1 MTPTANLQKIAKV
14 LKSNGTDGELLI
26 SFFAMDPEELE
37 ITEPVFILFDGLPV
51 PFFVQSLRRRGQNK
65 ALVHLNGIFDL
76 KDCEEV
82 CGKDIYLPADAE
94 AAYGEGDFSFLV
106 GWELRDAGKSL
117 GRIADFVDIPGNPC
131 LELEDG
137 RLVPLHED
145 FITAVDEDS
154 AVVEMEL
161 PSGLLD

>member
-26 SFFAMDPEELE
+26 SFFAMDPEDLE
-37 ITEPVFILFDGLPV
+37 ISEPVFILFDGLPV

-94 AAYGEGDFSFLV
+94 AAYGDGDFSFLV

>member
-26 SFFAMDPEELE
+26 SFFAMDPEDLE
-37 ITEPVFILFDGLPV
+37 IAEPVFILFDGLPV

>member
-26 SFFAMDPEELE
+26 SFFAMDPEDLE

-51 PFFVQSLRRRGQNK
+51 PFFVQSLHRRGQNK
-65 ALVHLNGIFDL
+65 ALVHLNGIYDL

-145 FITAVDEDS
+145 FITAVDEDA

>member
-26 SFFAMDPEELE
+26 SFFAMDPEDLE
-37 ITEPVFILFDGLPV
+37 ISEPVFILFDGLPV

-65 ALVHLNGIFDL
+65 ALIHLNGIFDL

>member
-26 SFFAMDPEELE
+26 SFFAMDPEDLE
-37 ITEPVFILFDGLPV
+37 ISEPVFIHFDGLPV

-65 ALVHLNGIFDL
+65 ALVHLNGIYDL

>member
-1 MTPTANLQKIAKV
+1 MTPTANLQKVAKV

-26 SFFAMDPEELE
+26 SFFAMDPEDLV

-82 CGKDIYLPADAE
+82 CGKDIYLPADTE

-154 AVVEMEL
+154 TVVEMEL

>member
-26 SFFAMDPEELE
+26 SFFAMDPEDLE

-106 GWELRDAGKSL
+106 GWELCDAGKSL

>member
-1 MTPTANLQKIAKV
+1 MTPTANLQKVAKV

-26 SFFAMDPEELE
+26 SFFAMDPENLE
-37 ITEPVFILFDGLPV
+37 ISEPVFILFDGLPV

>member
-26 SFFAMDPEELE
+26 SFFAMDPEDLE
-37 ITEPVFILFDGLPV
+37 ITEPVFIFFDGLPV

>member
-14 LKSNGTDGELLI
+14 LKSNGTDGELLV
-26 SFFAMDPEELE
+26 SFFAMDPEDLE

-65 ALVHLNGIFDL
+65 ALVHLNGIYDL

-82 CGKDIYLPADAE
+82 CGKDIYLPADAD

>member
-26 SFFAMDPEELE
+26 SFFAMDPEDLE

-65 ALVHLNGIFDL
+65 ALVHLNGTFDL

>member
-26 SFFAMDPEELE
+26 SFFAMDPEDLE
-37 ITEPVFILFDGLPV
+37 ISEPVFILFDGLPV

>member
-26 SFFAMDPEELE
+26 SFFAMDPEDLE

-65 ALVHLNGIFDL
+65 ALVHLNGIYDL

>member
-14 LKSNGTDGELLI
+14 LKSNGTDGELLV
-26 SFFAMDPEELE
+26 SFFAMDPEDLE

-65 ALVHLNGIFDL
+65 AIVHLNGIYDL

>member
-26 SFFAMDPEELE
+26 SFFAMDPEDLE
-37 ITEPVFILFDGLPV
+37 ISEPVFILFDGLPV

-65 ALVHLNGIFDL
+65 ALVHLNGIYDL

>member
-26 SFFAMDPEELE
+26 SFFAMDPEDLE

-51 PFFVQSLRRRGQNK
+51 PFFVQSLRCRGQNK

>member
-26 SFFAMDPEELE
+26 SFFAMDPEDLE

-51 PFFVQSLRRRGQNK
+51 PFFVQSLRRRGHNK

-154 AVVEMEL
+154 TVVEMEL

>member
-26 SFFAMDPEELE
+26 SFFAMDPEDLE
-37 ITEPVFILFDGLPV
+37 ISEPVFILFDGLPV

-106 GWELRDAGKSL
+106 GWELRDVGKSL

>member
-26 SFFAMDPEELE
+26 SFFAMDPEDLE

-65 ALVHLNGIFDL
+65 ALVHLKGIFDL

-94 AAYGEGDFSFLV
+94 AAFGEGDFSFLV

>member
-26 SFFAMDPEELE
+26 SFFAMDPEDLE
-37 ITEPVFILFDGLPV
+37 ISEPVFILFDGMPV

>member
-14 LKSNGTDGELLI
+14 LKSNGTDGELLV
-26 SFFAMDPEELE
+26 SFFAMDPEDLE

-145 FITAVDEDS
+145 FITAVNEDA

>member
-14 LKSNGTDGELLI
+14 LKSNGTDGELLV
-26 SFFAMDPEELE
+26 SFFAMDPEDLE
-37 ITEPVFILFDGLPV
+37 ISEPVFILFDGLPV

-65 ALVHLNGIFDL
+65 ALVHLNGIYDL

>member
-14 LKSNGTDGELLI
+14 LKSNGTDGELLV
-26 SFFAMDPEELE
+26 SFFAMDPENLE

>member
-14 LKSNGTDGELLI
+14 LKSNGTNGELLI
-26 SFFAMDPEELE
+26 SFFAMDPEDLE

>member
-1 MTPTANLQKIAKV
+1 MTPTANLQKVAKV

-26 SFFAMDPEELE
+26 SFFAMDPEDLE
-37 ITEPVFILFDGLPV
+37 ISEPVFILFDGLPV

-82 CGKDIYLPADAE
+82 CGKDIYLPADAD

>member
-14 LKSNGTDGELLI
+14 LKSNGTDGELLV
-26 SFFAMDPEELE
+26 SFFAMDSEDLE
-37 ITEPVFILFDGLPV
+37 ISEPVFILFDGLPV

-65 ALVHLNGIFDL
+65 ALVHLNGIYDL

>member
-14 LKSNGTDGELLI
+14 LKSNGTDGELLV
-26 SFFAMDPEELE
+26 SFFAMDPEDLE

-82 CGKDIYLPADAE
+82 CGKDIYLPADAD

>member
-26 SFFAMDPEELE
+26 SFFAMDPEDLE

-65 ALVHLNGIFDL
+65 ALVHLNGIYDL
-76 KDCEEV
+76 KECEEV
-82 CGKDIYLPADAE
+82 CCKDIYLPADAE

>member
-26 SFFAMDPEELE
+26 SFFAMDPEDLE
-37 ITEPVFILFDGLPV
+37 ITEPAFILFDGLPV

-65 ALVHLNGIFDL
+65 ALVHLNGIYDL

-154 AVVEMEL
+154 TVVEMEL

>member
-26 SFFAMDPEELE
+26 SFFAMDPEDLE
-37 ITEPVFILFDGLPV
+37 ISEPVFILFDGLPV

-161 PSGLLD
+161 PTGLLD

>member
-26 SFFAMDPEELE
+26 SFFAMNPEDLE

>member
-26 SFFAMDPEELE
+26 SFFAMDPEDLE
-37 ITEPVFILFDGLPV
+37 IPEPVFILFDGLPV

>member
-26 SFFAMDPEELE
+26 SFFAMDPEDLE
-37 ITEPVFILFDGLPV
+37 ISEPVFILFDGLPV

-82 CGKDIYLPADAE
+82 CGKDIYLPADAD

-145 FITAVDEDS
+145 FITAVDEDF

>member
-65 ALVHLNGIFDL
+65 ALVHLNGIYDL

>member
-14 LKSNGTDGELLI
+14 LKSNGTDGELLV
-26 SFFAMDPEELE
+26 SFFAMDPEDLE
-37 ITEPVFILFDGLPV
+37 ISEPVFILFDGLPV
-51 PFFVQSLRRRGQNK
+51 PFFIQSLRRRGQNK
-65 ALVHLNGIFDL
+65 ALVHLNGIYDL

>member
-1 MTPTANLQKIAKV
+1 MTPTANLQKVAKV
-14 LKSNGTDGELLI
+14 LKSNGTDGELLV
-26 SFFAMDPEELE
+26 SFFAMDPEDLE

-65 ALVHLNGIFDL
+65 ALVHLNGIYDL

>member
-26 SFFAMDPEELE
+26 SFFAMDPEDLE
-37 ITEPVFILFDGLPV
+37 ISEPVFILFDGLPV

-82 CGKDIYLPADAE
+82 CGKDIYLPADAD

>member
-26 SFFAMDPEELE
+26 SFFAMDPEDLE

-82 CGKDIYLPADAE
+82 CGKDIYLPAYAD

>member
-1 MTPTANLQKIAKV
+1 MTPTANLQKVAKV

-26 SFFAMDPEELE
+26 SFFAMDPEDLE

-65 ALVHLNGIFDL
+65 ALVHLNGIYDL